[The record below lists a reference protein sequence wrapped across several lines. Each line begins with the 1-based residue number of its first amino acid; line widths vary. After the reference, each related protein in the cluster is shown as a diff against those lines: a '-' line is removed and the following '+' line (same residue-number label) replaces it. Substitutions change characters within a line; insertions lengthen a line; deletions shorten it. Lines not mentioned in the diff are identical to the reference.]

1 MRCGCYLVGLFVALA
16 LSVSALGADDKKDA
30 AKDKPKVQP
39 GAVLTA
45 KLVNVEATQK
55 SFTVQVEMPVMR
67 AAGGYAGG
75 AGNLQAYQALLQ
87 QQQQLMQ
94 QQIQIMQ
101 IRNPVQRMLALR
113 QLAVQAQQQRL
124 ATPGQAGSPLQITK
138 VPKDIDLRASDEMKV
153 RVLELPVEFDE
164 KGKAK
169 KWTKKEIAERK
180 GPDPSLPGYT
190 GDFDSLKAGQIVKVY
205 LVKQK
210 PAPKP
215 VAKGKDKVKDDDEPV
230 EKRQE
235 VWMVVILGEPKH

>member
-1 MRCGCYLVGLFVALA
+1 MRCGCYLVGPFTALA
-16 LSVSALGADDKKDA
+16 LGAAALGADDKKDA
-30 AKDKPKVQP
+30 AKDKPKVQQ
-39 GAVLTA
+39 GGVLTA
-45 KLVNVEATQK
+45 KVVNVEAQQK

-67 AAGGYAGG
+67 AAGGYAG

-94 QQIQIMQ
+94 QQMQIMQ
-101 IRNPVQRMLALR
+101 IRNPAQRMLALR
-113 QLAVQAQQQRL
+113 QLAVQAQQQRV
-124 ATPGQAGSPLQITK
+124 ATPGQAGSPLQVTK
-138 VPKDIDLRASDEMKV
+138 VPKDIDLRAIDEMKV
-153 RVLELPVEFDE
+153 RVLDLPVEFDE

-169 KWTKKEIAERK
+169 KWTRKEIAERK

-190 GDFDSLKAGQIVKVY
+190 ADFDNIKAGQIVKVY

-230 EKRQE
+230 DKRQE
-235 VWMVVILGEPKH
+235 VWMVVILGEPKQ